1 MSLNKLL
8 WELFSKVSD
17 MAPLVRILNVT
28 ANEVQYEGGETYAQE
43 KKCNGVDESSAGRR
57 NL

>member
-1 MSLNKLL
+1 MSEIDSLI
-8 WELFSKVSD
+8 
-17 MAPLVRILNVT
+17 RILNVT

>member
-1 MSLNKLL
+1 M
-8 WELFSKVSD
+8 SD
-17 MAPLVRILNVT
+17 MTPLIGILNVT

-43 KKCNGVDESSAGRR
+43 KNCNGADEPSACRR

>member
-1 MSLNKLL
+1 MKM
-8 WELFSKVSD
+8 SD
-17 MAPLVRILNVT
+17 MEPLVRILNVT